1 MDLFHSYDYEDEP
14 EQWNKEKLDIATFRN
29 IIVSLVND
37 CPDLVTN
44 YNLPEDWY
52 EKMQR
57 DGVHCDN
64 FFQSLTADYLERD
77 IILVSALP
85 RDGHDERGEIVIH
98 SKSKD
103 QNKPNMYLLYYHEG
117 TFANGHFQSIR
128 PLE

>member
-1 MDLFHSYDYEDEP
+1 MFYSYDYDQP
-14 EQWNKEKLDIATFRN
+14 EQWRKEKLDVATFRN
-29 IIVSLVND
+29 IIVSHVND
-37 CPDLVTN
+37 RPDLVTD
-44 YNLPEDWY
+44 YNLPEDWH

-57 DGVHCDN
+57 DGVHCDH
-64 FFQSLTADYLERD
+64 FFQSLTADHLERD
-77 IILVSALP
+77 IVLVSAIP

-103 QNKPNMYLLYYHEG
+103 QSKPNLYLLYYHEG